1 MRYLKYQSNLGFIFC
16 GFKKKNIRNMSRPS
30 NEESSIIIHNKFWF
44 DGMVIIVTPHSLV
57 HGIINTIL
65 T

>member
-1 MRYLKYQSNLGFIFC
+1 MSYLKYQYNLGFIFC
-16 GFKKKNIRNMSRPS
+16 GFKKKNIRNMPRPL
-30 NEESSIIIHNKFWF
+30 NGESSIIIHNKFWF
-44 DGMVIIVTPHSLV
+44 DGMVIIVRPCFLV